1 MPSLPFVPFTPFI
14 PSEPTTLPR
23 FAVVPSEYE
32 IISSP
37 DSFITA
43 AEMLIPS
50 VPLVPSLPSFPSA
63 PFLPSRPSLPT
74 TPPRLAV
81 SPFV

>member
-23 FAVVPSEYE
+23 VAVVPSEYE

-37 DSFITA
+37 DSLITA

-50 VPLVPSLPSFPSA
+50 VPFVPSVPSLPSFPSA
-63 PFLPSRPSLPT
+63 PT

>member
-32 IISSP
+32 ITSSP

-50 VPLVPSLPSFPSA
+50 VPLVPSVPSLPSFPSA
-63 PFLPSRPSLPT
+63 PT

>member
-50 VPLVPSLPSFPSA
+50 VPLVPSVPSLPSFPSA
-63 PFLPSRPSLPT
+63 PT

>member
-50 VPLVPSLPSFPSA
+50 VPFVPSVPSLPSFPSA
-63 PFLPSRPSLPT
+63 PT

>member
-1 MPSLPFVPFTPFI
+1 MPSLPFVPFI

-50 VPLVPSLPSFPSA
+50 VPFVPSLPSFPSA
-63 PFLPSRPSLPT
+63 PT